1 MTEKEFRQRVL
12 PLQRLMYGLALK
24 MGMPPDDAA
33 DVVQETQI
41 KLWRHRV
48 DIPDDDGA
56 LRMYS
61 LSTLRRECITMMR
74 RRKPAVTLDAVA
86 EFKAPEERASTE
98 YRDTR
103 HRIEVL
109 IGSLPPGQSKVVRL
123 SSFGGLDNAE
133 IAEATGLSE
142 ANVRQ
147 LLSRGRRRLRELM
160 DNNNLSS

>member
-1 MTEKEFRQRVL
+1 MTEKEFRQRVV

-61 LSTLRRECITMMR
+61 LSTC
-74 RRKPAVTLDAVA
+74 AGS
-86 EFKAPEERASTE
+86 AS
-98 YRDTR
+98 R
-103 HRIEVL
+103 
-109 IGSLPPGQSKVVRL
+109 
-123 SSFGGLDNAE
+123 
-133 IAEATGLSE
+133 
-142 ANVRQ
+142 
-147 LLSRGRRRLRELM
+147 
-160 DNNNLSS
+160 

>member
-74 RRKPAVTLDAVA
+74 RR
-86 EFKAPEERASTE
+86 
-98 YRDTR
+98 
-103 HRIEVL
+103 
-109 IGSLPPGQSKVVRL
+109 
-123 SSFGGLDNAE
+123 N
-133 IAEATGLSE
+133 
-142 ANVRQ
+142 
-147 LLSRGRRRLRELM
+147 RR
-160 DNNNLSS
+160 

>member
-74 RRKPAVTLDAVA
+74 RRKPSM
-86 EFKAPEERASTE
+86 R
-98 YRDTR
+98 
-103 HRIEVL
+103 
-109 IGSLPPGQSKVVRL
+109 
-123 SSFGGLDNAE
+123 
-133 IAEATGLSE
+133 
-142 ANVRQ
+142 
-147 LLSRGRRRLRELM
+147 
-160 DNNNLSS
+160 

>member
-61 LSTLRRECITMMR
+61 LSTLR
-74 RRKPAVTLDAVA
+74 VHHDDAA
-86 EFKAPEERASTE
+86 TE
-98 YRDTR
+98 T
-103 HRIEVL
+103 
-109 IGSLPPGQSKVVRL
+109 
-123 SSFGGLDNAE
+123 GGNA
-133 IAEATGLSE
+133 
-142 ANVRQ
+142 R
-147 LLSRGRRRLRELM
+147 
-160 DNNNLSS
+160 

>member
-74 RRKPAVTLDAVA
+74 
-86 EFKAPEERASTE
+86 
-98 YRDTR
+98 
-103 HRIEVL
+103 
-109 IGSLPPGQSKVVRL
+109 
-123 SSFGGLDNAE
+123 
-133 IAEATGLSE
+133 
-142 ANVRQ
+142 
-147 LLSRGRRRLRELM
+147 
-160 DNNNLSS
+160 